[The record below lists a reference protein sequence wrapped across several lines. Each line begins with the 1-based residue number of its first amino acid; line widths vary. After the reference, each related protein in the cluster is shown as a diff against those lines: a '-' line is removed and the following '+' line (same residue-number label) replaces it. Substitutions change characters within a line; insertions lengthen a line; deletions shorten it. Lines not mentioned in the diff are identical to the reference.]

1 MTKILWV
8 IEVCEPFDE
17 IKQLRFLQKLALIL
31 LVSLGKSNTNES
43 LRQHTLESRNAEELE
58 EGLDRG

>member
-1 MTKILWV
+1 MAKILWV